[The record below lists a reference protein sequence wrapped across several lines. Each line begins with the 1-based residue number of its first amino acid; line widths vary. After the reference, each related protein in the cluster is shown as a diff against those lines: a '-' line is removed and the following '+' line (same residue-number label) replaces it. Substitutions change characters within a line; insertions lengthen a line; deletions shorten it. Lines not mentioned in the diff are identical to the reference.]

1 MAVTRC
7 SGILLG
13 VALSVVLAVVIFPK
27 SASHQATDSLAAA
40 LEGLERLCGI
50 AWNSPHLADELGEGG
65 DTQGSSGNL
74 YLPLEGE
81 TGAAAR
87 SGSSKIAR
95 EAREAE
101 CERVSLAHRAELLLS
116 ICWLRCE
123 QRCGRQGSRFHSSL
137 QVLMDV
143 YNRLSKADEFLPLAK
158 RERYV
163 LTFRGIPRCPAAP
176 PCA

>member
-50 AWNSPHLADELGEGG
+50 AWNSPHLADELDEVAA
-65 DTQGSSGNL
+65 TQGSAGNL

-81 TGAAAR
+81 TGAAGG

-101 CERVSLAHRAELLLS
+101 CERVSLDHQTALLLS
-116 ICWLRCE
+116 ICWLRCGAE
-123 QRCGRQGSRFHSSL
+123 VWLLRLMVPLLPAGVDGRVQQAVESRR
-137 QVLMDV
+137 VPAPG
-143 YNRLSKADEFLPLAK
+143 KA
-158 RERYV
+158 
-163 LTFRGIPRCPAAP
+163 
-176 PCA
+176 